1 MLAVTYK
8 VKNTYRS
15 TNLFTQKQL
24 SVAIKNKYFEIEN
37 YDKEAESG
45 GADAAK
51 SDLKKEAKVGVTKI
65 SKQSFRQD
73 GLDDGT
79 KP

>member
-1 MLAVTYK
+1 MQ
-8 VKNTYRS
+8 
-15 TNLFTQKQL
+15 QK
-24 SVAIKNKYFEIEN
+24 A
-37 YDKEAESG
+37 
-45 GADAAK
+45 
-51 SDLKKEAKVGVTKI
+51 DLKKEAKVGVTKI